1 VGSQEPPESEARAV
15 PRVDERPDAER
26 GVHGIG
32 KPVELFIA
40 AYCMLASS
48 GKLNVSTSF
57 IDDQGVDLVFNRWG
71 RTATLPIQVKSR
83 TTEAGTIRDKG
94 RFIAHVKRSTF
105 QARTNFFV
113 LFTVVDRP
121 TAALGP
127 VWLVPSVALDRRD
140 RDKDA
145 IRFQANVNPSGDGQ
159 WDNYSLTLAQL
170 PSRILSILDDLAASQ
185 PLESPKS
192 P

>member
-1 VGSQEPPESEARAV
+1 VGSQPPTESEAGAV
-15 PRVDERPDAER
+15 PRLDERPDEER

-83 TTEAGTIRDKG
+83 TTEASTIRDKG
-94 RFIAHVKRSTF
+94 RFLAYVKRSTF
-105 QARTNFFV
+105 QPRTNFYV

-127 VWLVPSVALDRRD
+127 VWFVPSIDLDQRD
-140 RDKDA
+140 SDKDA

-159 WDNYSLTLAQL
+159 WDKYWLTLAQL
-170 PSRILSILDDLAASQ
+170 PSKILSILDDLAASQ
-185 PLESPKS
+185 PLESPRS